1 MTDQAHNLREM
12 MKKIKTAETKV
23 ITITSGKGG
32 VGKSSFALNMAIE
45 LSRRGKR
52 VLIIDTDFGL
62 SNIDVMLGVNTKY
75 NLLHVINGEKDICEV
90 IEKSSH
96 GVRFIS
102 GGSGVYDLVNVD
114 SFKFNSVINSF
125 ERLDKIV
132 DTIIFDT
139 GAGINDNILRMIHA
153 SHETILITT
162 PEPTAMMDAY
172 ALVKMAG
179 RDDEKP
185 NIRLVV
191 NKAENKKE
199 AVTALDGFI
208 DVADKYMN
216 LEIDRLGY
224 ILRDDKMIKAVKMQ
238 TPVMVSF
245 PKSSV
250 AANIEEVIDV
260 YLDEKKPNTKG
271 LGVTNFLNRFVGK
284 KKWSSQQWF

>member
-1 MTDQAHNLREM
+1 MTDQAQSLREM
-12 MKKIKTAETKV
+12 MKKIKKAETKV

-45 LSRRGKR
+45 LNRRGNR

-75 NLLHVINGEKDICEV
+75 NLLHVINGEKDISEV

-102 GGSGVYDLVNVD
+102 GGSGVYDLINVD
-114 SFKFNSVINSF
+114 AFKFNSVMESF
-125 ERLDKIV
+125 KRLDKLV
-132 DTIIFDT
+132 DIIIFDT
-139 GAGINDNILRMIHA
+139 GAGITENILRMMHA

-162 PEPTAMMDAY
+162 PEPTSMMDAY

-179 RDDEKP
+179 RDEEKP
-185 NIRLVV
+185 NIKLVV

-199 AVTALDGFI
+199 AEIALEGFV

-216 LEIDRLGY
+216 LKIGKLGY
-224 ILRDDKMIKAVKMQ
+224 ILRDDKMIRAVKMQ
-238 TPVMVSF
+238 TPLMVSF
-245 PKSSV
+245 PKSG
-250 AANIEEVIDV
+250 AADNIEKVIDV
-260 YLDEKKPNTKG
+260 FLDEKKTDSKG
-271 LGVTNFLNRFVGK
+271 LGMASFLNKFVGK